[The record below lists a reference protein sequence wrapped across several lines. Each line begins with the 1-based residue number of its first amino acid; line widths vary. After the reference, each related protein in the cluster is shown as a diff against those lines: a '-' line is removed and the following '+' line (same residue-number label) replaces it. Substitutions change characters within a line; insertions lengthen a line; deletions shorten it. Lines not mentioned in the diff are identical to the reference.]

1 MIFFRCFRQD
11 RTGSFD
17 EVSTSAGLAAL
28 TKPYLGWACG
38 LADFSNRGERDF
50 WAANGHV
57 YPQVKQYLQPLV
69 VFENHGGKFS
79 PAFQFPAVPDN
90 SYRGGSQAD
99 FDNDGKL
106 DVVVLPISGQPLLLQ
121 NRTVNENNW
130 LGLRLRGTYSN
141 RDAIGATVTIDACGK
156 RQYDTVRNGGRLCS
170 PPTIPPAP
178 IFGIGSVRSG

>member
-1 MIFFRCFRQD
+1 MRC
-11 RTGSFD
+11 S
-17 EVSTSAGLAAL
+17 SAGLAAL

-38 LADFSNRGERDF
+38 WRDF
-50 WAANGHV
+50 WQSGRNQDFWTANGHV
-57 YPQVKQYLQPLV
+57 HPQVKPEYLQPLV

-130 LGLRLRGTYSN
+130 LGLRIRGTYSN
-141 RDAIGATVTIDACGK
+141 RDAIGAAITLDACGK
-156 RQYDTVRNGGRLCS
+156 RQMTPRNGGELYFRQRS
-170 PPTIPPAP
+170 SAP
-178 IFGIGSVRSG
+178 FRIGNVCAG